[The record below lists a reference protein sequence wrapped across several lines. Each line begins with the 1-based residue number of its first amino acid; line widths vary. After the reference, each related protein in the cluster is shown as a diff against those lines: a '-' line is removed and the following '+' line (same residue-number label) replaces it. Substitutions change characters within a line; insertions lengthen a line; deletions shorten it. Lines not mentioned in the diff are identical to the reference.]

1 MVDPLRLITGTDI
14 PLIDIGITIHQPKIR
29 EISLIGEEQFF
40 IGCELINFS
49 KEQLVSEDKK
59 SLEQFTDFDILL
71 TMINSPEKEVHRNK
85 EAVILLLSILFPH
98 YQLGFSKDSIILKDS
113 NENER

>member
-1 MVDPLRLITGTDI
+1 MVDPLRLLTGIDI
-14 PLIDIGITIHQPKIR
+14 PLIEIGVTIHQPTIR

-40 IGCELINFS
+40 IGCEFINFS

-59 SLEQFTDFDILL
+59 SLEQFSDFDILL
-71 TMINSPEKEVHRNK
+71 TMINSPDKEVHKNK

-98 YQLGFSKDSIILKDS
+98 YQIGFSKDSIVLIDS
-113 NENER
+113 NENKR